1 MRTIHD
7 PQMKFGAIDIA
18 AIELDLKSRDD
29 IPPILRGLQYIYA
42 TPALRASVFK
52 VLERVMPSRS
62 GPGLSNE
69 DRHRKADPRL
79 GRPGMEQWKILVLGV
94 LRLGLNSDYD
104 RIHELANHHD
114 TIRQMLGHGG
124 WEDKTTYNRQTIKDN
139 LRLFT
144 PEILDEINQLVVKA
158 GHGLVKKNTP
168 KAGPT
173 RIRTEKKIEL
183 PDSSKALRARCDS
196 FVVETDVHYPTD
208 INLLFDAV
216 RKTIEEC
223 VRLSQSYQL
232 EGWRQYRNNLRQF
245 KKQYRLIQKRRPS
258 TSKVEQIKR
267 AREEKRR

>member
-7 PQMKFGAIDIA
+7 PQMKFGAVDIA

-42 TPALRASVFK
+42 TPALRAAVFK

-158 GHGLVKKNTP
+158 GHGLVKK
-168 KAGPT
+168 
-173 RIRTEKKIEL
+173 
-183 PDSSKALRARCDS
+183 KAL
-196 FVVETDVHYPTD
+196 
-208 INLLFDAV
+208 
-216 RKTIEEC
+216 
-223 VRLSQSYQL
+223 
-232 EGWRQYRNNLRQF
+232 W
-245 KKQYRLIQKRRPS
+245 
-258 TSKVEQIKR
+258 
-267 AREEKRR
+267 

>member
-1 MRTIHD
+1 MCTVCE
-7 PQMKFGAIDIA
+7 PQMKFGAVDIA

-29 IPPILRGLQYIYA
+29 IPPMLRGLQYIYA

-52 VLERVMPSRS
+52 VLERVIPSRS

-158 GHGLVKKNTP
+158 GHGLVKKTSQKMGQPEFARRRRLNFMIQARRYVHAATP
-168 KAGPT
+168 LWLKPMYIIRPTSTCFSTPYARRLKNAPGFHGVASWRAGDNIGT
-173 RIRTEKKIEL
+173 TSG
-183 PDSSKALRARCDS
+183 SSKSSIVSSKSSGPPLR
-196 FVVETDVHYPTD
+196 
-208 INLLFDAV
+208 
-216 RKTIEEC
+216 K
-223 VRLSQSYQL
+223 LS
-232 EGWRQYRNNLRQF
+232 
-245 KKQYRLIQKRRPS
+245 K
-258 TSKVEQIKR
+258 
-267 AREEKRR
+267 